1 MDRDLWSYA
10 YRLYQKYERR
20 IIESPPGSEA
30 PAFIDLAR
38 ELSGRTDPEEK
49 ALLSGVYAM
58 LEAVQDKKTAIFHD
72 VAR

>member
-20 IIESPPGSEA
+20 IIESPPGNEA
-30 PAFIDLAR
+30 PVFIDLAR
-38 ELSGRTDPEEK
+38 EIQGRTDPEEK

-58 LEAVQDKKTAIFHD
+58 LEAVQDKKNSNFS
-72 VAR
+72 